1 MAVVLLR
8 ASLTNLF
15 PGRLERRVEVPASTV
30 LGAINAIESQCPGFR
45 ARVCDSTPAI
55 RRHIRIFVDAELAS
69 LGTELGDR
77 SQVEIIPAISGG

>member
-8 ASLTNLF
+8 SSLTNLF
-15 PGRLERRVEVPASTV
+15 PGLERRIEVSAATV
-30 LGAINAIESQCPGFR
+30 TAAINEIESQCPGFR

-55 RRHIRIFVDAELAS
+55 RRHILIFVDAERAT
-69 LGTELGDR
+69 LGTELGAD

>member
-8 ASLTNLF
+8 SSLTNLF
-15 PGRLERRVEVPASTV
+15 PGLERRIEVPATTV

-55 RRHIRIFVDAELAS
+55 RRHIRVFVDAELAT
-69 LGTELGDR
+69 LGTELGER